1 MAPLSKAS
9 DAQDTDWNKEIHKWQ
24 HGIDVAK
31 ATQEDLDMYAQAK
44 THEYEI
50 YSKVDSDL

>member
-1 MAPLSKAS
+1 MAPLLEAS
-9 DAQDTDWNKEIHKWQ
+9 FAQDTDWNKEIHKWQ

-31 ATQEDLDMYAQAK
+31 ATQEDLDMYAQVK

>member
-1 MAPLSKAS
+1 MAPLLKAL

-24 HGIDVAK
+24 HGIDIAK
-31 ATQEDLDMYAQAK
+31 ATQEDLDMYTQAK
-44 THEYEI
+44 THKYEI